1 MLDALREAYIPKKG
15 ACTLILHTLMLLL
28 GVAGLRGDE
37 DILQNCAL
45 WQEVVELEDEA
56 DRLVTEGGR
65 RLAIKFRYILPIDLD
80 NSRGGLVESA
90 DDIEQGALARTRWA
104 DDRGALADIEFEVD
118 VLKDPDRVSP
128 GRAVEG
134 LGNFGELEDGHI
146 D

>member
-1 MLDALREAYIPKKG
+1 MDEVIVIVAAATAEIPPRRINEQISS
-15 ACTLILHTLMLLL
+15 T
-28 GVAGLRGDE
+28 
-37 DILQNCAL
+37 
-45 WQEVVELEDEA
+45 VVELEDEA

-80 NSRGGLVESA
+80 NSRGGLVEGA

-118 VLKDPDRVSP
+118 VLEDPNRLSP

-134 LGNFGELEDGHI
+134 FGNFGELEDGHI